1 MAFIDNS
8 FDDTQFQP
16 LEDAEIAKGGI
27 PVLFEIDGIWME
39 LFPHKYY
46 ITARAVRISENPN
59 GMETPAWTE
68 RLKFNHKFCM
78 IVAET
83 NYARDNALEQDFFKN
98 HLDKTLKRRQILG
111 YVTSCTDKKADPK
124 DAEPTAKKRSF
135 TESNSRYDTKGYFN
149 VKYLRCPRAS

>member
-16 LEDAEIAKGGI
+16 LENAEIAKGGI

-39 LFPHKYY
+39 LYPNKYY
-46 ITARAVRISENPN
+46 ITARAIRVSENPD
-59 GMETPAWTE
+59 GKETPEWTK

-78 IVAET
+78 IIAET
-83 NYARDNALEQDFFKN
+83 NYDRGNALEQDFFKN
-98 HLDKTLKRRQILG
+98 QLDKTLKRRQILG
-111 YVTSCTDKKADPK
+111 YVTSCVDRKENK
-124 DAEPTAKKRSF
+124 DEPTAKKQKF
-135 TESNSRYDTKGYFN
+135 TEMNSRYDIKGYFN